1 MKYAKYIF
9 FAVLAGLAALYLYN
23 RYRVAPGM
31 DFNKLTLTDVDG
43 NPFQWKSL
51 EGKKVLVSFGAS
63 WCVNC
68 REEMQLL
75 NKIKSKDLSDV
86 TIVIISDEPLE
97 RVKSFSLGNGYP
109 FLFLKMEQSF
119 PSIGVNSIPVNYI
132 VNRKLQVTYEEVGA
146 IDWEDSATLE
156 HMKKLME

>member
-1 MKYAKYIF
+1 MKYAKYII

-23 RYRVAPGM
+23 KYRVAPGM
-31 DFNKLTLTDVDG
+31 DFNKLTLSDVDG

-51 EGKKVLVSFGAS
+51 AGKKMVVSFGAS

-68 REEMQLL
+68 RDEMQLL
-75 NKIKSKDLSDV
+75 NSIKDKGLSDV
-86 TIVIISDEPLE
+86 TIVIIDDEPLD
-97 RVKSFSLGNGYP
+97 RVKSLAAAYP

-119 PSIGVNSIPVNYI
+119 PSIGVNAIPVNYI
-132 VNRKLQVTYEEVGA
+132 VNRRLEVTYEEVGA
-146 IDWEDSATLE
+146 IEWEESSTLE